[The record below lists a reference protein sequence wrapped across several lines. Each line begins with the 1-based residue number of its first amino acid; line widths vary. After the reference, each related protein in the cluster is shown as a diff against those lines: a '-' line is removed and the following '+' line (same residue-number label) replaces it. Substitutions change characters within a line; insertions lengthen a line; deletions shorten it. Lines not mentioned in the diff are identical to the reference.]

1 MLNTIYH
8 FPCPNGNS
16 IPSDFFN
23 EVALVA
29 YAPVFLYHTKNLL
42 NRLNILE
49 QAQITGEAAISNLQK
64 MMEVA

>member
-8 FPCPNGNS
+8 FPCPNGKS
-16 IPSDFFN
+16 TLLSFFN

-29 YAPVFLYHTKNLL
+29 YAPVFLYHTKTLL
-42 NRLNILE
+42 KRLNILE
-49 QAQITGEAAISNLQK
+49 QLQITGEAAISNLQK